1 MTTATITKTGR
12 YQITLP
18 KTPPITNRIESLLKK
33 YNGMNLTE
41 ILKLSLI
48 KLDNDTDIVDTAQD
62 ETDYVKSDKN
72 LYEYLL
78 KAKADF
84 DAGNFDTQLTID
96 SNQIQA

>member
-1 MTTATITKTGR
+1 MTTATIIKTGR

-48 KLDNDTDIVDTAQD
+48 KLDNDTEMVDTAQN
-62 ETDYVKSDKN
+62 ETDYVKSDTN

-78 KAKADF
+78 KAKAEF

-96 SNQIQA
+96 STQIQD